1 MRLNED
7 YKLRDVLGEKV
18 LVAEGE
24 KSINYSFLIS
34 VNESAS
40 MIWESLFGRE
50 FSVDDVATV
59 LTDNY
64 EIDSDEA
71 LRDAEALIADWRRD
85 GLASD

>member
-24 KSINYSFLIS
+24 NSINYAYLIS
-34 VNESAS
+34 VNESAALV
-40 MIWESLFGRE
+40 WESMLGRE
-50 FSVDDVATV
+50 FSVDDVAAL

-64 EIDSDEA
+64 EIDNDEA
-71 LRDAEALIADWRRD
+71 YCDAEALLVNWKRD
-85 GLASD
+85 GLASE